1 MRGESSVL
9 TQRVRLHKNISASS
23 QRVSSRSTVQAMTLL
38 YADILT
44 HFDTLASVKRHVSK
58 VETSGQKPLGLRLP
72 TVCCSTC
79 HARSDR
85 WLANVRKVSQ
95 PRSGNQTLGFP
106 PNSFRHGTVNAR
118 LAESDTPSAPTQAIV
133 RKSLANDSLESL

>member
-9 TQRVRLHKNISASS
+9 TQRVRLAKNISASS
-23 QRVSSRSTVQAMTLL
+23 QRVSSRSTIQTMTLL
-38 YADILT
+38 SAYILT

-58 VETSGQKPLGLRLP
+58 VEISGQKPLGLRLP

-85 WLANVRKVSQ
+85 WLTNVRKVSQ

-106 PNSFRHGTVNAR
+106 EQERKRFFRVGGGKEKFKLQFVHNYYHNG
-118 LAESDTPSAPTQAIV
+118 L
-133 RKSLANDSLESL
+133 